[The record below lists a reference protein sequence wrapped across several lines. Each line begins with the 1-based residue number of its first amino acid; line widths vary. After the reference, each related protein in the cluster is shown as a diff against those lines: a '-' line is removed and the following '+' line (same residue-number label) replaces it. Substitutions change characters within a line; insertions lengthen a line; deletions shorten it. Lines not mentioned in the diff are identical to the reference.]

1 LKHGTEGKPGKS
13 HPHIGQE
20 ESSLGHGE
28 GNLGL
33 DGSRMDKRR
42 MDGYLGK
49 FILA

>member
-1 LKHGTEGKPGKS
+1 LEHGTEGKPGKS

-33 DGSRMDKRR
+33 DWRRVKRR
-42 MDGYLGK
+42 MDGYLGEI
-49 FILA
+49 ILA